1 MPPSEESAKIA
12 GAFSRYATTGD
23 KNLIQDILEDKLEIA
38 LMQYAADKRFPHYSA
53 MEMRLN
59 ELKEERKSKR
69 TQKDKW
75 KDRIIGAIFGI
86 LVTLIAAYLKSLLKW
101 N

>member
-1 MPPSEESAKIA
+1 MPPNEESMKIA
-12 GAFSRYATTGD
+12 GAFSKYATTGD
-23 KNLIQDILEDKLEIA
+23 KTLITDIPEDKLALA

-53 MEMRLN
+53 MEMRLT

-75 KDRIIGAIFGI
+75 KDRVIGAIFGV